1 MREES
6 TIFKKV
12 KEISFKKGIRTM
24 TNPVGRS
31 SRIRVCLVPVDYE
44 LNIKAFG
51 APVGVEGKFC
61 EYTILIL

>member
-12 KEISFKKGIRTM
+12 KEIRSFKKGIGTM

-31 SRIRVCLVPVDYE
+31 SRIRVCLIPVDYE
-44 LNIKAFG
+44 LNISGLWG
-51 APVGVEGKFC
+51 ACGGGGEA
-61 EYTILIL
+61 L